1 MSRAIVEPWICG
13 SCRSLNQQTAS
24 RCYKCRTPRALVE
37 ADPTKLVVAGE
48 GHSAAV
54 ASVTKAAQSSALG
67 GYKESWAFAGLAQ
80 CMLIGT
86 GILAILYS
94 IVGADILGMLVNG
107 DTAGAKRDAN
117 AVGWLTVV
125 LYGFAAVTLVSWAAW
140 LSRVVSNV
148 PKVGLG
154 WPNVT
159 PTAAFI
165 ENFLPGWNLFRVP
178 AIVRDVLH
186 RLEPNG
192 GRGNSLLVAA
202 WLGLVGGVVL
212 PRILG
217 IGLGFVVDSVEQL
230 LSVGFAINQVGL
242 GLTLAGIVFLVL
254 LIRRIEKQMEA
265 AADKVAPSAP
275 VQPSAQPTAS

>member
-37 ADPTKLVVAGE
+37 ADPSKLVVGGE
-48 GHSAAV
+48 GHSAAT
-54 ASVTKAAQSSALG
+54 AAVTQAAKSAVLG
-67 GYKESWAFAGLAQ
+67 GYKESWIRAGLTQ
-80 CMLIGT
+80 CLLAGT
-86 GILAILYS
+86 AILAVLAS
-94 IVGADILGMLVNG
+94 VAGADVIGLALAG
-107 DTAGAKRDAN
+107 DTEGAKRDIGVAQLL
-117 AVGWLTVV
+117 AYVV
-125 LYGFAAVTLVSWAAW
+125 WGLAALALVSWAAW
-140 LSRVVSNV
+140 LSRVVENV

-186 RLEPNG
+186 RLEPKD

-202 WLGLVGGVVL
+202 WLGLVGGVIV
-212 PRILG
+212 PRVVAFVA
-217 IGLGFVVDSVEQL
+217 GFFVESIAQA
-230 LSVGFAINQVGL
+230 LSVGLILGQVGL
-242 GLTLAGIVFLVL
+242 GLTLVGIVFLIL
-254 LIRRIEKQMEA
+254 LVRRIEAEMEA
-265 AADKVAPSAP
+265 AADKVATTP
-275 VQPSAQPTAS
+275 QLKTAAEPAT

>member
-13 SCRSLNQQTAS
+13 SCRSLNQPSAS

-37 ADPTKLVVAGE
+37 ADPTTLVVAGE

-67 GYKESWAFAGLAQ
+67 GYKESWARAGLTQ
-80 CMLIGT
+80 CMLVGT
-86 GILAILYS
+86 AILAIIYS
-94 IVGADILGMLVNG
+94 IAGADIIGMVVNG
-107 DTAGAKRDAN
+107 DTHSAERDID
-117 AVGWLTVV
+117 AVAWLGGLLFV
-125 LYGFAAVTLVSWAAW
+125 FAAVTLVSWAAW
-140 LSRVVSNV
+140 LSRVVDNV

-186 RLEPNG
+186 RLEPKD

-212 PRILG
+212 PRVVAIVAGFFVESIAQALSLGLILG
-217 IGLGFVVDSVEQL
+217 
-230 LSVGFAINQVGL
+230 QVGL
-242 GLTLAGIVFLVL
+242 GLTLVGIVFLVL
-254 LIRRIEKQMEA
+254 LVRRIEAEMEA
-265 AADKVAPSAP
+265 AADKVATTP
-275 VQPSAQPTAS
+275 QLKTAAEPAS